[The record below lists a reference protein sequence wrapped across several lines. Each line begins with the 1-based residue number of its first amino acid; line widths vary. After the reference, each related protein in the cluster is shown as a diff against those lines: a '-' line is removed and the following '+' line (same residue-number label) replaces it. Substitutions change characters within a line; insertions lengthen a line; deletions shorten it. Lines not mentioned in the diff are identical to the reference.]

1 MERRDRM
8 KHTQRSF
15 SFLMEFVII
24 LFFFALAATICAG
37 FLLKAKEKE
46 ATAITLQHDLLQAQS
61 IIEELQIAS
70 DVPFE
75 QRFDSI
81 KKDELNYQKGNMKII
96 FNDKALSSG
105 KIQLWHEDVI
115 LCEIPFVLG
124 EIYHAYEQ
132 ESYTASWTRY
142 TNIICFICYFSY
154 ADVGYFNICES
165 K

>member
-1 MERRDRM
+1 M

-46 ATAITLQHDLLQAQS
+46 ATAITLQHDVLQAQS

-115 LCEIPFVLG
+115 LCEIHFVLG
-124 EIYHAYEQ
+124 EIYHAYE
-132 ESYTASWTRY
+132 
-142 TNIICFICYFSY
+142 
-154 ADVGYFNICES
+154 
-165 K
+165 

>member
-1 MERRDRM
+1 MERRARV

-124 EIYHAYEQ
+124 EIYHAYE
-132 ESYTASWTRY
+132 
-142 TNIICFICYFSY
+142 
-154 ADVGYFNICES
+154 
-165 K
+165 

>member
-1 MERRDRM
+1 M

-46 ATAITLQHDLLQAQS
+46 ATVITLQHDLLQAQS

-124 EIYHAYEQ
+124 EIYHAYE
-132 ESYTASWTRY
+132 
-142 TNIICFICYFSY
+142 
-154 ADVGYFNICES
+154 
-165 K
+165 

>member
-1 MERRDRM
+1 M

-46 ATAITLQHDLLQAQS
+46 ATAITLQHDVLQAQS

-96 FNDKALSSG
+96 FNDKALSSS

-124 EIYHAYEQ
+124 EIYHAYE
-132 ESYTASWTRY
+132 
-142 TNIICFICYFSY
+142 
-154 ADVGYFNICES
+154 
-165 K
+165 

>member
-1 MERRDRM
+1 M

-46 ATAITLQHDLLQAQS
+46 ATAITLQHDVLQAQS

-81 KKDELNYQKGNMKII
+81 KKDELNSQKGNMKII

-124 EIYHAYEQ
+124 EIYHAYE
-132 ESYTASWTRY
+132 
-142 TNIICFICYFSY
+142 
-154 ADVGYFNICES
+154 
-165 K
+165 

>member
-1 MERRDRM
+1 M

-46 ATAITLQHDLLQAQS
+46 ATAITLQHDVLQAQS

-124 EIYHAYEQ
+124 EIYHAYE
-132 ESYTASWTRY
+132 
-142 TNIICFICYFSY
+142 
-154 ADVGYFNICES
+154 
-165 K
+165 

>member
-46 ATAITLQHDLLQAQS
+46 ATTITLQHDLLQAQS

-124 EIYHAYEQ
+124 EIYHAYE
-132 ESYTASWTRY
+132 
-142 TNIICFICYFSY
+142 
-154 ADVGYFNICES
+154 
-165 K
+165 

>member
-1 MERRDRM
+1 M

-15 SFLMEFVII
+15 SFLIKFVII

-124 EIYHAYEQ
+124 EIYHAYE
-132 ESYTASWTRY
+132 
-142 TNIICFICYFSY
+142 
-154 ADVGYFNICES
+154 
-165 K
+165 

>member
-15 SFLMEFVII
+15 SFLLEFVII

-46 ATAITLQHDLLQAQS
+46 ATAITLQHDVLQAQS

-124 EIYHAYEQ
+124 EIYHAYE
-132 ESYTASWTRY
+132 
-142 TNIICFICYFSY
+142 
-154 ADVGYFNICES
+154 
-165 K
+165 

>member
-1 MERRDRM
+1 M

-105 KIQLWHEDVI
+105 TIQLWHEDVI

-124 EIYHAYEQ
+124 EIYHAYE
-132 ESYTASWTRY
+132 
-142 TNIICFICYFSY
+142 
-154 ADVGYFNICES
+154 
-165 K
+165 

>member
-1 MERRDRM
+1 M

-46 ATAITLQHDLLQAQS
+46 ATAITLQHDVLQAQS

-105 KIQLWHEDVI
+105 KIQLWHERCH
-115 LCEIPFVLG
+115 LM
-124 EIYHAYEQ
+124 
-132 ESYTASWTRY
+132 
-142 TNIICFICYFSY
+142 
-154 ADVGYFNICES
+154 
-165 K
+165 

>member
-124 EIYHAYEQ
+124 EIYHAYE
-132 ESYTASWTRY
+132 
-142 TNIICFICYFSY
+142 
-154 ADVGYFNICES
+154 
-165 K
+165 

>member
-1 MERRDRM
+1 M

-46 ATAITLQHDLLQAQS
+46 ATAITLQHDVLQAQS

-70 DVPFE
+70 DVPFK

-124 EIYHAYEQ
+124 EIYHAYE
-132 ESYTASWTRY
+132 
-142 TNIICFICYFSY
+142 
-154 ADVGYFNICES
+154 
-165 K
+165 

>member
-1 MERRDRM
+1 MGRRDRR

-124 EIYHAYEQ
+124 EIYHAYE
-132 ESYTASWTRY
+132 
-142 TNIICFICYFSY
+142 
-154 ADVGYFNICES
+154 
-165 K
+165 

>member
-46 ATAITLQHDLLQAQS
+46 ATAITLQHDVLQAQS

-105 KIQLWHEDVI
+105 KIQLWHEDFI

-124 EIYHAYEQ
+124 EIYHAYE
-132 ESYTASWTRY
+132 
-142 TNIICFICYFSY
+142 
-154 ADVGYFNICES
+154 
-165 K
+165 

>member
-46 ATAITLQHDLLQAQS
+46 ATAITLQHDVLQAQS

-124 EIYHAYEQ
+124 EIYHAYE
-132 ESYTASWTRY
+132 
-142 TNIICFICYFSY
+142 
-154 ADVGYFNICES
+154 
-165 K
+165 

>member
-1 MERRDRM
+1 M

-46 ATAITLQHDLLQAQS
+46 VTAITLQHDLLQAQS

-124 EIYHAYEQ
+124 EIYHAYE
-132 ESYTASWTRY
+132 
-142 TNIICFICYFSY
+142 
-154 ADVGYFNICES
+154 
-165 K
+165 

>member
-1 MERRDRM
+1 M

-124 EIYHAYEQ
+124 EIYHAYE
-132 ESYTASWTRY
+132 
-142 TNIICFICYFSY
+142 
-154 ADVGYFNICES
+154 
-165 K
+165 

>member
-1 MERRDRM
+1 M
-8 KHTQRSF
+8 KHTQRTF

-46 ATAITLQHDLLQAQS
+46 ATAITLQHDVLQAQS

-124 EIYHAYEQ
+124 EIYHAYE
-132 ESYTASWTRY
+132 
-142 TNIICFICYFSY
+142 
-154 ADVGYFNICES
+154 
-165 K
+165 

>member
-1 MERRDRM
+1 MR
-8 KHTQRSF
+8 KLSY
-15 SFLMEFVII
+15 
-24 LFFFALAATICAG
+24 
-37 FLLKAKEKE
+37 LLY
-46 ATAITLQHDLLQAQS
+46 

-124 EIYHAYEQ
+124 EIYHAYE
-132 ESYTASWTRY
+132 
-142 TNIICFICYFSY
+142 
-154 ADVGYFNICES
+154 
-165 K
+165 

>member
-1 MERRDRM
+1 M

-24 LFFFALAATICAG
+24 LFFFALAATICAS

-124 EIYHAYEQ
+124 EIYHAYE
-132 ESYTASWTRY
+132 
-142 TNIICFICYFSY
+142 
-154 ADVGYFNICES
+154 
-165 K
+165 

>member
-46 ATAITLQHDLLQAQS
+46 ATAITLQHDVLQAQS

-75 QRFDSI
+75 QRFDSF

-124 EIYHAYEQ
+124 EIYHAYE
-132 ESYTASWTRY
+132 
-142 TNIICFICYFSY
+142 
-154 ADVGYFNICES
+154 
-165 K
+165 

>member
-1 MERRDRM
+1 M

-46 ATAITLQHDLLQAQS
+46 ATAITLQHDLLQAQR

-124 EIYHAYEQ
+124 EIYHAYE
-132 ESYTASWTRY
+132 
-142 TNIICFICYFSY
+142 
-154 ADVGYFNICES
+154 
-165 K
+165 

>member
-1 MERRDRM
+1 M

-37 FLLKAKEKE
+37 FLLKEKE

-124 EIYHAYEQ
+124 EIYHAYE
-132 ESYTASWTRY
+132 
-142 TNIICFICYFSY
+142 
-154 ADVGYFNICES
+154 
-165 K
+165 

>member
-24 LFFFALAATICAG
+24 LFFFVLAATICAG

-46 ATAITLQHDLLQAQS
+46 ATAITLQHDVLQAQS

-124 EIYHAYEQ
+124 EIYHAYE
-132 ESYTASWTRY
+132 
-142 TNIICFICYFSY
+142 
-154 ADVGYFNICES
+154 
-165 K
+165 

>member
-24 LFFFALAATICAG
+24 LFFFALATICAG

-46 ATAITLQHDLLQAQS
+46 ATAITLQHDVLQAQS

-124 EIYHAYEQ
+124 EIYHAYE
-132 ESYTASWTRY
+132 
-142 TNIICFICYFSY
+142 
-154 ADVGYFNICES
+154 
-165 K
+165 

>member
-1 MERRDRM
+1 M

-46 ATAITLQHDLLQAQS
+46 AMAITLQHDLLQAQS

-124 EIYHAYEQ
+124 EIYHAYE
-132 ESYTASWTRY
+132 
-142 TNIICFICYFSY
+142 
-154 ADVGYFNICES
+154 
-165 K
+165 

>member
-1 MERRDRM
+1 M

-46 ATAITLQHDLLQAQS
+46 ATAITLQHDVLQAQS

-96 FNDKALSSG
+96 FNYKALSSG

-124 EIYHAYEQ
+124 EIYHAYE
-132 ESYTASWTRY
+132 
-142 TNIICFICYFSY
+142 
-154 ADVGYFNICES
+154 
-165 K
+165 

>member
-1 MERRDRM
+1 M

-61 IIEELQIAS
+61 IIEEWQIAS

-124 EIYHAYEQ
+124 EIYHAYE
-132 ESYTASWTRY
+132 
-142 TNIICFICYFSY
+142 
-154 ADVGYFNICES
+154 
-165 K
+165 

>member
-1 MERRDRM
+1 M

-46 ATAITLQHDLLQAQS
+46 ATAITLQHDVLQAQS

-75 QRFDSI
+75 LRFDSI

-124 EIYHAYEQ
+124 EIYHAYE
-132 ESYTASWTRY
+132 
-142 TNIICFICYFSY
+142 
-154 ADVGYFNICES
+154 
-165 K
+165 

>member
-1 MERRDRM
+1 M

-81 KKDELNYQKGNMKII
+81 KKDELTYQKGNMKII

-124 EIYHAYEQ
+124 EIYHAYE
-132 ESYTASWTRY
+132 
-142 TNIICFICYFSY
+142 
-154 ADVGYFNICES
+154 
-165 K
+165 

>member
-115 LCEIPFVLG
+115 LCEIPFVLV
-124 EIYHAYEQ
+124 EIYHAYE
-132 ESYTASWTRY
+132 
-142 TNIICFICYFSY
+142 
-154 ADVGYFNICES
+154 
-165 K
+165 

>member
-1 MERRDRM
+1 M
-8 KHTQRSF
+8 KYTQRSF

-124 EIYHAYEQ
+124 EIYHAYE
-132 ESYTASWTRY
+132 
-142 TNIICFICYFSY
+142 
-154 ADVGYFNICES
+154 
-165 K
+165 

>member
-81 KKDELNYQKGNMKII
+81 KKDQLNYQKGIMKII

-124 EIYHAYEQ
+124 EIYHAYE
-132 ESYTASWTRY
+132 
-142 TNIICFICYFSY
+142 
-154 ADVGYFNICES
+154 
-165 K
+165 

>member
-1 MERRDRM
+1 M

-24 LFFFALAATICAG
+24 LFFFALAATICAC

-46 ATAITLQHDLLQAQS
+46 ATAITLQHDVLQAQS

-124 EIYHAYEQ
+124 EIYHAYE
-132 ESYTASWTRY
+132 
-142 TNIICFICYFSY
+142 
-154 ADVGYFNICES
+154 
-165 K
+165 

>member
-46 ATAITLQHDLLQAQS
+46 ATVITLQHDLLQAQS

-124 EIYHAYEQ
+124 EIYHAYE
-132 ESYTASWTRY
+132 
-142 TNIICFICYFSY
+142 
-154 ADVGYFNICES
+154 
-165 K
+165 

>member
-1 MERRDRM
+1 M

-46 ATAITLQHDLLQAQS
+46 ATAITLQHDVLQAQS

-96 FNDKALSSG
+96 FNDKALSSD

-124 EIYHAYEQ
+124 EIYHAYE
-132 ESYTASWTRY
+132 
-142 TNIICFICYFSY
+142 
-154 ADVGYFNICES
+154 
-165 K
+165 

>member
-46 ATAITLQHDLLQAQS
+46 ATAITLQHDVLQAQS

-81 KKDELNYQKGNMKII
+81 KKDEMNYQKGNMKII

-124 EIYHAYEQ
+124 EIYHAYE
-132 ESYTASWTRY
+132 
-142 TNIICFICYFSY
+142 
-154 ADVGYFNICES
+154 
-165 K
+165 